1 MSVWCKQFR
10 ENYRSDTK
18 GTEGR
23 EKKVQILLLDS
34 HLHKPQSDKPK
45 ESEPHDEHT
54 LLNQRGEVRVVR
66 MMHFGHFAHKGGD
79 ITLRIAHRVEP
90 R

>member
-1 MSVWCKQFR
+1 MVGLCVFPMSVWCKQFR

-18 GTEGR
+18 RTEGR

-34 HLHKPQSDKPK
+34 HLHK
-45 ESEPHDEHT
+45 PHDEHT